1 MWIIKRLVT
10 KSLALLFPS
19 KCTLCGVSG
28 AGVCDNCLSTLTRAV
43 EVPHPRIYAHF
54 SYKDQRIRS
63 MLQKI
68 KYFRKLFII
77 ESLIQH
83 VSNSPFLVTFI
94 GTKENTILIPIPMSK
109 KRLLERGSNHT
120 EHIARA
126 FSTQLTIPME
136 TKLLIRKKDTVQQVQ
151 THSKKERIRNIRKAF
166 TVDKKHLD
174 TLKDKR
180 IILVDDVTTT
190 GSTINEAVKVLEKAG
205 FRDIKAITLAH

>member
-1 MWIIKRLVT
+1 
-10 KSLALLFPS
+10 
-19 KCTLCGVSG
+19 
-28 AGVCDNCLSTLTRAV
+28 
-43 EVPHPRIYAHF
+43 
-54 SYKDQRIRS
+54 
-63 MLQKI
+63 
-68 KYFRKLFII
+68 
-77 ESLIQH
+77 
-83 VSNSPFLVTFI
+83 
-94 GTKENTILIPIPMSK
+94 
-109 KRLLERGSNHT
+109 LERGSNHT